1 MTPKPQYHLQQHIT
15 NLSDIKEL
23 AAWPGVWVMR
33 GGSSVRGHNLYGFD
47 IAHNQLLW
55 TLTDIAPPEGLGWTY
70 KRIPF
75 LAQIGNLAVVAT
87 YVGRNREA
95 VWLLALEPRTGDLV
109 WRKPLMWAHRTS
121 SSNKLF
127 DSSYIGIVNAGA
139 HLLAMENRAAQGEEP
154 FLLWLDPATGET
166 VHECPACV
174 TKERALVA
182 DRYLYF
188 SGERRNQS
196 GLYRIPAA
204 PGAMAAERLLEGQL
218 SSFAIT
224 AGNIYAIY
232 STTQRQ
238 DWTFACLDAQT
249 LAPRCSYVW
258 EWADKGYWPRLLA
271 VDPERPECVVLDRD
285 TRLWAWNWRTAET
298 LWEHAFPFSTD
309 VQALFHTPRGTLLHA
324 DQGVEGLDL
333 VTGARS
339 DVGLSGDRVEGAF
352 VVGDYLFTSKRWEG
366 SRLCT
371 CAAMPDSA
379 TIGELT
385 CPETKLR
392 ELLPDLLTD
401 PRDELETAFGK
412 ALGRGSVDTLAKSVR
427 QITRIDQT
435 HQKVKAYLKALKAGE
450 LANGPLDF
458 TPLAELHRGFFFY
471 TDLFG
476 FGPEEQFFPGVLMAG
491 EFGGVEF
498 YLMWDTGQVI
508 SLHHDA
514 SFSEVASD
522 VRDAVG
528 ERVGAFEQ
536 RFVEAGSA
544 LDIAQLVRFQ
554 RAFANVKDT
563 GDLARLDRRDYLGR
577 TAAAFGWTLK
587 QLRQQLDKHYLPLE
601 FLGIHD
607 EELAVLDE
615 MLR

>member
-1 MTPKPQYHLQQHIT
+1 MTIKLQYHLQQRIT
-15 NLSDIKEL
+15 NLGEIKEL
-23 AAWPGVWVMR
+23 VAWPDVWVMR
-33 GGSSVRGHNLYGFD
+33 GGSSVRGRNLYGFD

-55 TLTDIAPPEGLGWTY
+55 ALTDIAPPEGLGWSY

-75 LAQIGNLAVVAT
+75 LAQIGDLAVIAT
-87 YVGRNREA
+87 YAGRNRER
-95 VWLLALEPRTGDLV
+95 VWLLALEPRTGALV

-121 SSNKLF
+121 SSKLY
-127 DSSYIGIVNAGA
+127 DSPYIGIVNTGA
-139 HLLAMENRAAQGEEP
+139 HLVVMENRAVQGEEP

-174 TKERALVA
+174 TKARALVA
-182 DRYLYF
+182 DGYLYF
-188 SGERRNQS
+188 SGEGRNQS
-196 GLYRIPAA
+196 GLYRLPAA
-204 PGAMAAERLLEGQL
+204 PGATTAERLLDGQI

-232 STTQRQ
+232 STTQRE

-249 LAPRCSYVW
+249 SATRCSYVW
-258 EWADKGYWPRLLA
+258 EWDDKGYWPRLLA

-285 TRLWAWNWRTAET
+285 TRLWAWNWRSGET
-298 LWEHAFPFSTD
+298 LWEHTFLFCTD
-309 VQALFHTPRGTLLHA
+309 VQALFYTPRGTLLHA

-339 DVGLSGDRVEGAF
+339 DVGLSGSRVDGAF
-352 VVGDYLFTSKRWEG
+352 VVGDYLFTSKSWDG
-366 SRLCT
+366 SRLYT
-371 CAAMPDSA
+371 CAAEPDSS
-379 TIGELT
+379 TVGELT
-385 CPETKLR
+385 CLETKLR

-450 LANGPLDF
+450 LDGGPLNF
-458 TPLAELHRGFFFY
+458 TPLAELHQGFFYY

-476 FGPEEQFFPGVLMAG
+476 FGPEEQFFPGVLIAG

-498 YLMWDTGQVI
+498 YLMWDSGQVI

-522 VRDAVG
+522 VWEAVG
-528 ERVGAFEQ
+528 ERVGVFER

-544 LDIAQLVRFQ
+544 LDITQLMRFQ
-554 RAFANVKDT
+554 QGFAEVKDT
-563 GDLARLDRRDYLGR
+563 GDLATLERRDYLSR
-577 TAAAFGWTLK
+577 TAAAFGWSLK
-587 QLRQQLDKHYLPLE
+587 QLRQRLETHALALE

-607 EELAVLDE
+607 EELALLDE
-615 MLR
+615 MLG